1 MQEQQLAASEAGE
14 AGEVAQTIEGQTLT
28 AGKTDVAVAEP
39 LTPKTHK
46 RAGITKNHNR
56 GQSKQRRKMA
66 AVSRR
71 RNRSGA

>member
-1 MQEQQLAASEAGE
+1 MQEPQLAAASEAGE
-14 AGEVAQTIEGQTLT
+14 IAQTIEGQTLT
-28 AGKTDVAVAEP
+28 AGRTDVDNAEP

>member
-1 MQEQQLAASEAGE
+1 MQEQQLAGASEAGE
-14 AGEVAQTIEGQTLT
+14 MAQTIEGQTLT

-66 AVSRR
+66 ADSRR

>member
-1 MQEQQLAASEAGE
+1 MQEQQLAGASE
-14 AGEVAQTIEGQTLT
+14 AGEVAQIIEGQTLT
-28 AGKTDVAVAEP
+28 AGKTDVRVAEP
-39 LTPKTHK
+39 LTLKTHK

>member
-1 MQEQQLAASEAGE
+1 MQEQQLAGASEAGE
-14 AGEVAQTIEGQTLT
+14 MAQTIEGQTLT

-66 AVSRR
+66 AQSRR
-71 RNRSGA
+71 RNSNKVA

>member
-1 MQEQQLAASEAGE
+1 MQEPQLAAASEAGE
-14 AGEVAQTIEGQTLT
+14 IAQTIEGQTLT
-28 AGKTDVAVAEP
+28 AGRTDVAVAEP